1 VTALRFLA
9 TLACRLLTVPSGIYL
24 DRAVRRL
31 HDLDDQEN

>member
-1 VTALRFLA
+1 MIR
-9 TLACRLLTVPSGIYL
+9 RLLALPIRVAAALVGIYL